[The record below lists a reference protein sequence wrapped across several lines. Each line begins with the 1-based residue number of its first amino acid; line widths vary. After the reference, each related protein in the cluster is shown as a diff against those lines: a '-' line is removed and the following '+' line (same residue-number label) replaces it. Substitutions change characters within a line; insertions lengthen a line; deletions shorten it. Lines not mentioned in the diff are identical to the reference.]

1 MAFGRD
7 GSELELTIYDLQN
20 KRLTEALEIIIE
32 KSREDEIIRIAR
44 DALGEA
50 ERISKKLGDG

>member
-20 KRLTEALEIIIE
+20 KRLTEALETIIE
-32 KSREDEIIRIAR
+32 KSSDDEIVRIAR
-44 DALGEA
+44 NALDEA
-50 ERISKKLGDG
+50 ERIGKKLGDG